1 MMIGTRAVI
10 VSMLVLLAACAGGG
24 SELDNDSNDGGTTIV
39 LEFEGGALVGGARR
53 ETVSLGDTV
62 VVRSVGAVDEQIHVH
77 GYDLYLD
84 PGSEADL
91 RFEALIPGRFE
102 IELEMSGRVLIELTV
117 S

>member
-1 MMIGTRAVI
+1 MIGTRAV
-10 VSMLVLLAACAGGG
+10 VVLMLVLLAACGGG

>member
-1 MMIGTRAVI
+1 MMIGTRAV
-10 VSMLVLLAACAGGG
+10 VVLMLVLLAACGGG